1 MSSSLSTRRLIIID
15 VALFLASQA
24 AVYYAIRWYFKRSD
38 DRTGKSA
45 EVVKKLIGQRNL
57 KLDEYERAISKEV
70 VHPDE
75 IKVRFQDIGGLEL
88 IISSLRETII
98 YPLIHPALFTSASPL
113 LGAPKGVLLYG
124 PPGCGKTMLARAL
137 AKESGA
143 TFINVPASTLTNKW
157 FGESNKLVAG
167 LFSLARKVQPAIIFV
182 DEIDSFLRERRG
194 DDHEVMGMMKAEF
207 MTSWDGLTSGSD
219 RILVL
224 GATNRPGDI
233 DPAILRRMPKRFA
246 VALPD
251 ADQRCKILSLM
262 LKETKLDSQISLSL
276 LAAQTTGFSGS
287 DLRELCRNAAMVPVR
302 ECMRAMEHDEEALNK
317 VEKEGF
323 NMRPLTL
330 SDFYEAEGSTL
341 QPPDPDD
348 EPISLQAFVDA
359 HPEPSPQTNEGSP
372 ARSDAL
378 VIEEVSEV
386 SECESDTESRL
397 FQTDDEATTLDGD
410 DPSWKDDSSDCP

>member
-1 MSSSLSTRRLIIID
+1 
-15 VALFLASQA
+15 
-24 AVYYAIRWYFKRSD
+24 
-38 DRTGKSA
+38 DRTTKSA
-45 EVVKKLIGQRNL
+45 EAIKKIIGQKNL

-75 IKVRFQDIGGLEL
+75 ITVRFNDIGGLES
-88 IISSLRETII
+88 IVSSLRETII

-251 ADQRCKILSLM
+251 AEQRFKILSLM
-262 LKETKLDSQISLSL
+262 LKDTKLDPQLSL
-276 LAAQTTGFSGS
+276 RLLASQTTGFSGS

-302 ECMRAMEHDEEALNK
+302 ECMRAMEHDEEALTK

-323 NMRPLTL
+323 NMRSLTL
-330 SDFYEAEGSTL
+330 TDFYDAEGSTL
-341 QPPDPDD
+341 QPPDPED
-348 EPISLQAFVDA
+348 EPISLQAFIDT
-359 HPEPSPQTNEGSP
+359 HPELSTQTDKDLATKE
-372 ARSDAL
+372 AL
-378 VIEEVSEV
+378 IIEEVSEY
-386 SECESDTESRL
+386 ESDNESRL
-397 FQTDDEATTLDGD
+397 QTDDESTVLGGD
-410 DPSWKDDSSDCP
+410 DASALKDENSGDS

>member
-1 MSSSLSTRRLIIID
+1 MSSSLSTRRLIILD

-24 AVYYAIRWYFKRSD
+24 AVYCAIRWYFKRSD
-38 DRTGKSA
+38 DRTTKSA
-45 EVVKKLIGQRNL
+45 EAIKKLIGQKNL

-75 IKVRFQDIGGLEL
+75 ITVRFQDIGGLEP
-88 IISSLRETII
+88 IVSSLRETII

-251 ADQRCKILSLM
+251 AEQRFKILSLM
-262 LKETKLDSQISLSL
+262 LKDTKLDPHISLRV
-276 LAAQTTGFSGS
+276 LASQTTGFSGS

-302 ECMRAMEHDEEALNK
+302 ECMRAMEHDEAALMK
-317 VEKEGF
+317 VEQEGF

-330 SDFYEAEGSTL
+330 TDFYEAEGSTL
-341 QPPDPDD
+341 QPPDPED
-348 EPISLQAFVDA
+348 EPISLQAFIDT
-359 HPEPSPQTNEGSP
+359 HPESSPQADKELARKEG
-372 ARSDAL
+372 L
-378 VIEEVSEV
+378 VIEEVSEY
-386 SECESDTESRL
+386 ESDNESR
-397 FQTDDEATTLDGD
+397 FQTDDESTVLDGD
-410 DPSWKDDSSDCP
+410 DSSILKDESSDDS

>member
-1 MSSSLSTRRLIIID
+1 MSSSLSTRRLIILD

-24 AVYYAIRWYFKRSD
+24 AVYCAIRWYFKRSD
-38 DRTGKSA
+38 DRTTKSA
-45 EVVKKLIGQRNL
+45 EAIKKLIGQKNL

-75 IKVRFQDIGGLEL
+75 ITVRFQDIGGLEL
-88 IISSLRETII
+88 IVSSLRETII
-98 YPLIHPALFTSASPL
+98 YPLIHPGLFASASPL

-207 MTSWDGLTSGSD
+207 MISWDGLTSGSD

-251 ADQRCKILSLM
+251 TEQRFKILSLM
-262 LKETKLDSQISLSL
+262 LKDTKLDPHLALRVLASQ
-276 LAAQTTGFSGS
+276 TMGFSGS

-302 ECMRAMEHDEEALNK
+302 ECMRAMEHDEEALTK

-330 SDFYEAEGSTL
+330 TDFYEAEGSTL
-341 QPPDPDD
+341 QPPDPED
-348 EPISLQAFVDA
+348 EPISLQTFVDT
-359 HPEPSPQTNEGSP
+359 HPASPQP
-372 ARSDAL
+372 DKDLARKEAL
-378 VIEEVSEV
+378 VIEDV
-386 SECESDTESRL
+386 SECESDNESR
-397 FQTDDEATTLDGD
+397 FQTDDESTVLDGD
-410 DPSWKDDSSDCP
+410 DPSILKDELSDDS

>member
-1 MSSSLSTRRLIIID
+1 MSSSLSTRRLIILD

-24 AVYYAIRWYFKRSD
+24 AVYCAIRWYFRRSD
-38 DRTGKSA
+38 DRTTKSA
-45 EVVKKLIGQRNL
+45 EAIKKLIGQKNL

-75 IKVRFQDIGGLEL
+75 INVRFQDIGGLEP
-88 IISSLRETII
+88 IVSSLRETII
-98 YPLIHPALFTSASPL
+98 YPLIHPTLFTSASPL

-207 MTSWDGLTSGSD
+207 MTSWDGLTSGSE

-246 VALPD
+246 VSLPD
-251 ADQRCKILSLM
+251 AEQRFKILSLM
-262 LKETKLDSQISLSL
+262 LKDTKLDPHLSL
-276 LAAQTTGFSGS
+276 RTLASQTTGFSGS

-302 ECMRAMEHDEEALNK
+302 ECMRAMEHDEDALMK

-323 NMRPLTL
+323 SMRPLTL
-330 SDFYEAEGSTL
+330 ADFYEAEGSTL

-348 EPISLQAFVDA
+348 EPISLQAFIDA
-359 HPEPSPQTNEGSP
+359 HPEPSPRTET
-372 ARSDAL
+372 RTDAL
-378 VIEEVSEV
+378 VIEEVSEY
-386 SECESDTESRL
+386 ESDNESR
-397 FQTDDEATTLDGD
+397 FQTDDESTILDGD
-410 DPSWKDDSSDCP
+410 DPSTLKDENSDDS

>member
-1 MSSSLSTRRLIIID
+1 MTSPLNTRRFIILD

-24 AVYYAIRWYFKRSD
+24 AVYCAIRWYFKRSD
-38 DRTGKSA
+38 NLTTKSA
-45 EVVKKLIGQRNL
+45 EAIKKLIGQKNL

-75 IKVRFQDIGGLEL
+75 ITVRFQDIGGLEL
-88 IISSLRETII
+88 IVSSLRETII
-98 YPLIHPALFTSASPL
+98 YPLIHPTLFTSASPL

-207 MTSWDGLTSGSD
+207 MTSWDGLTSGPD

-251 ADQRCKILSLM
+251 AEQRFKILSLM
-262 LKETKLDSQISLSL
+262 LKDTKLDPNLSL
-276 LAAQTTGFSGS
+276 RILASQTTGFSGS

-302 ECMRAMEHDEEALNK
+302 ECMRAMEHDEEALTK

-323 NMRPLTL
+323 NMRSLTL
-330 SDFYEAEGSTL
+330 TDFYEAEGSTL
-341 QPPDPDD
+341 QPPDPED
-348 EPISLQAFVDA
+348 EPISLQAFVNT
-359 HPEPSPQTNEGSP
+359 HPEPSPQTDKDL
-372 ARSDAL
+372 ARKESLIID
-378 VIEEVSEV
+378 EVSEY
-386 SECESDTESRL
+386 ESDNESRL
-397 FQTDDEATTLDGD
+397 QTDDESTVLDGD
-410 DPSWKDDSSDCP
+410 DQSTLKDESSDDT

>member
-1 MSSSLSTRRLIIID
+1 MSSSLSTRRLIILD
-15 VALFLASQA
+15 
-24 AVYYAIRWYFKRSD
+24 AVYCAIRVRLRHENTQEAQRSD
-38 DRTGKSA
+38 DRSTKSA
-45 EVVKKLIGQRNL
+45 EAIKKLIGQKNL

-75 IKVRFQDIGGLEL
+75 ITVRFQDIGGLEP
-88 IISSLRETII
+88 IVSSLRETII
-98 YPLIHPALFTSASPL
+98 YPLIHPTLFTSASPL

-246 VALPD
+246 VNLPD
-251 ADQRCKILSLM
+251 AEQRFKILSLM
-262 LKETKLDSQISLSL
+262 LKDTKLDPHLSL
-276 LAAQTTGFSGS
+276 RTLASQTTGFSGS

-302 ECMRAMEHDEEALNK
+302 ECMRAMEHDEEALMK
-317 VEKEGF
+317 VEREGF

-330 SDFYEAEGSTL
+330 ADFYEAEGSTL

-348 EPISLQAFVDA
+348 EPISLQAFIDT
-359 HPEPSPQTNEGSP
+359 HPELSPQTESDP
-372 ARSDAL
+372 TRTDAL
-378 VIEEVSEV
+378 VVEEVSEYD
-386 SECESDTESRL
+386 SDNDSR
-397 FQTDDEATTLDGD
+397 FQTDESMTLDGD
-410 DPSWKDDSSDCP
+410 DPSTLKDESSDDL

>member
-1 MSSSLSTRRLIIID
+1 MD

-24 AVYYAIRWYFKRSD
+24 AVYCAIRWYFKRSD
-38 DRTGKSA
+38 DRSTKSA
-45 EVVKKLIGQRNL
+45 EAIKKLIGQKNL

-75 IKVRFQDIGGLEL
+75 ITVRFQDIGGLES
-88 IISSLRETII
+88 IVSSLRETII
-98 YPLIHPALFTSASPL
+98 YPLVHPALFTSASPL

-251 ADQRCKILSLM
+251 AEQRFKILSLM
-262 LKETKLDSQISLSL
+262 LKDTKLDPYLSL
-276 LAAQTTGFSGS
+276 RLLASQTTGFSGS

-302 ECMRAMEHDEEALNK
+302 ECMRAMEHDEEALMK

-323 NMRPLTL
+323 SMRSLTL
-330 SDFYEAEGSTL
+330 TDFYEAEGSTL
-341 QPPDPDD
+341 QPPDPED
-348 EPISLQAFVDA
+348 EPISLQTFVDT
-359 HPEPSPQTNEGSP
+359 HPQTNRDL
-372 ARSDAL
+372 AREESL
-378 VIEEVSEV
+378 LIEEVSEYG
-386 SECESDTESRL
+386 SDNESR
-397 FQTDDEATTLDGD
+397 FQTDDESTVLDGD
-410 DPSWKDDSSDCP
+410 DPSTLKDEGSDDS

>member
-1 MSSSLSTRRLIIID
+1 M
-15 VALFLASQA
+15 
-24 AVYYAIRWYFKRSD
+24 
-38 DRTGKSA
+38 
-45 EVVKKLIGQRNL
+45 L

-75 IKVRFQDIGGLEL
+75 ITVRFQDIGGLEP
-88 IISSLRETII
+88 IVSSLRETII

-251 ADQRCKILSLM
+251 AEQRFKILSLM
-262 LKETKLDSQISLSL
+262 LKDTKLDPHISLRV
-276 LAAQTTGFSGS
+276 LASQTTGFSGS

-302 ECMRAMEHDEEALNK
+302 ECMRAMEHDEAALMK
-317 VEKEGF
+317 VEQEGF

-330 SDFYEAEGSTL
+330 TDFYEAEGSTL
-341 QPPDPDD
+341 QPPDPED
-348 EPISLQAFVDA
+348 EPISLQAFVDT
-359 HPEPSPQTNEGSP
+359 HPEPSPQADKEL
-372 ARSDAL
+372 ARKEAL
-378 VIEEVSEV
+378 VIEEVSDY
-386 SECESDTESRL
+386 ESDNESR
-397 FQTDDEATTLDGD
+397 FQTDDESTVLDGD
-410 DPSWKDDSSDCP
+410 DSSILKDGSSDDS

>member
-1 MSSSLSTRRLIIID
+1 MTSPLSTRRFIILD

-24 AVYYAIRWYFKRSD
+24 AVYCAIRWYIKRGD
-38 DRTGKSA
+38 NRTTKSA
-45 EVVKKLIGQRNL
+45 EAIKKLIGQKNL

-75 IKVRFQDIGGLEL
+75 IAVRFQDIGGLEP
-88 IISSLRETII
+88 IVSSLRETII

-251 ADQRCKILSLM
+251 AEQRFKILSLM
-262 LKETKLDSQISLSL
+262 LKDTKLDPHLSL
-276 LAAQTTGFSGS
+276 HILASQTTGFSGS

-302 ECMRAMEHDEEALNK
+302 ECMRAMEHDEEALTK

-323 NMRPLTL
+323 SMRSLTL
-330 SDFYEAEGSTL
+330 TDFYEAEGSTL
-341 QPPDPDD
+341 QPPDPED
-348 EPISLQAFVDA
+348 EAISLQAFVDTR
-359 HPEPSPQTNEGSP
+359 PEPSPQIDKDLVRKE
-372 ARSDAL
+372 AL
-378 VIEEVSEV
+378 VIEEVSEY
-386 SECESDTESRL
+386 ESDSESR
-397 FQTDDEATTLDGD
+397 FQTDDESTVLDGD
-410 DPSWKDDSSDCP
+410 DQSTLKDEISADS

>member
-1 MSSSLSTRRLIIID
+1 MSSSLSTRRLIILD
-15 VALFLASQA
+15 VAIFLASQA
-24 AVYYAIRWYFKRSD
+24 AVYCAIRWYFRRSD
-38 DRTGKSA
+38 DRTAKSA
-45 EVVKKLIGQRNL
+45 EAIKKLIGQKNL

-75 IKVRFQDIGGLEL
+75 ITVRFQDIGGLEP
-88 IISSLRETII
+88 IVSSLRETII

-251 ADQRCKILSLM
+251 AEQRFKILSLM
-262 LKETKLDSQISLSL
+262 LKDTKLDSHISLRV
-276 LAAQTTGFSGS
+276 LASQTTGFSGS

-302 ECMRAMEHDEEALNK
+302 ECMRAMEHDEAALMK
-317 VEKEGF
+317 VEQEGF

-330 SDFYEAEGSTL
+330 TDFYEAEGSTL
-341 QPPDPDD
+341 QPPDPED
-348 EPISLQAFVDA
+348 EPISLQALINT
-359 HPEPSPQTNEGSP
+359 HPEPSPQADKEL
-372 ARSDAL
+372 AIKEAL
-378 VIEEVSEV
+378 IHEEVSEY
-386 SECESDTESRL
+386 ESDNESR
-397 FQTDDEATTLDGD
+397 FQTDDESTVLDGD
-410 DPSWKDDSSDCP
+410 DSSILKDESSDDS

>member
-1 MSSSLSTRRLIIID
+1 MSSSLSTRRLIILD

-24 AVYYAIRWYFKRSD
+24 AVYCAIRWYFKRSD
-38 DRTGKSA
+38 DRTTKSA
-45 EVVKKLIGQRNL
+45 EAIKKIIGQKNL

-75 IKVRFQDIGGLEL
+75 ITVRFNDIGGLES
-88 IISSLRETII
+88 IVSSLRETII

-251 ADQRCKILSLM
+251 AEQRFKILSLM
-262 LKETKLDSQISLSL
+262 LKDTKLDPQLSL
-276 LAAQTTGFSGS
+276 RLLASQTTGFSGS

-302 ECMRAMEHDEEALNK
+302 ECMRAMEHDEEALTK

-323 NMRPLTL
+323 NMRSLTL
-330 SDFYEAEGSTL
+330 TDFYDAEGSTL
-341 QPPDPDD
+341 QPPDPED
-348 EPISLQAFVDA
+348 EPISLQAFIDT
-359 HPEPSPQTNEGSP
+359 HPELITQTDKDVATKE
-372 ARSDAL
+372 AL
-378 VIEEVSEV
+378 IIEEVSEY
-386 SECESDTESRL
+386 ESDNESRL
-397 FQTDDEATTLDGD
+397 QTDDESTVLGGD
-410 DPSWKDDSSDCP
+410 DASALKDENSGDS

>member
-1 MSSSLSTRRLIIID
+1 MTSPLNTRRFIILD

-24 AVYYAIRWYFKRSD
+24 AVYCAVRWYFKRSD
-38 DRTGKSA
+38 SLTTKSA
-45 EVVKKLIGQRNL
+45 EAVKKLIGQKNL

-75 IKVRFQDIGGLEL
+75 ITVRFQDIGGLEL
-88 IISSLRETII
+88 IVSSLRETII
-98 YPLIHPALFTSASPL
+98 YPLIHPTLFTSASPL

-251 ADQRCKILSLM
+251 AEQRFKILSLM
-262 LKETKLDSQISLSL
+262 LKDTKLDPNISLRI
-276 LAAQTTGFSGS
+276 LASQTTGFSGS

-302 ECMRAMEHDEEALNK
+302 ECMRAMEHDEEALMK

-323 NMRPLTL
+323 NMRSLTL
-330 SDFYEAEGSTL
+330 TDFYEAEGSTL
-341 QPPDPDD
+341 QSPDPED
-348 EPISLQAFVDA
+348 EPISLQAFVDT
-359 HPEPSPQTNEGSP
+359 HPELSPQTDKDL
-372 ARSDAL
+372 ARKEAL
-378 VIEEVSEV
+378 IIDEVSEY
-386 SECESDTESRL
+386 ESDNESRL
-397 FQTDDEATTLDGD
+397 QTDDESTVLDGD
-410 DPSWKDDSSDCP
+410 DQSTLNDESSDDT

>member
-1 MSSSLSTRRLIIID
+1 MASSLSTRRLIILD

-24 AVYYAIRWYFKRSD
+24 AVYCAIRWYFKRSD
-38 DRTGKSA
+38 DRTTKSA
-45 EVVKKLIGQRNL
+45 EAIKKIIGQKNL

-75 IKVRFQDIGGLEL
+75 ITVRFNDIGGLES
-88 IISSLRETII
+88 IVSSLRETII

-251 ADQRCKILSLM
+251 AEQRFKILSLM
-262 LKETKLDSQISLSL
+262 LKDTKLDPQLSL
-276 LAAQTTGFSGS
+276 RLLASQTTGFSGS

-302 ECMRAMEHDEEALNK
+302 ECMRAMEHDEAALMK

-323 NMRPLTL
+323 NMRSLTL
-330 SDFYEAEGSTL
+330 TDFYDAEGSTL
-341 QPPDPDD
+341 QAPDPED
-348 EPISLQAFVDA
+348 EPISLQAFIDI
-359 HPEPSPQTNEGSP
+359 HPELSLQTNKDLATKE
-372 ARSDAL
+372 AL
-378 VIEEVSEV
+378 IIEEVSEY
-386 SECESDTESRL
+386 ESDNESRL
-397 FQTDDEATTLDGD
+397 QTDDESTVLGGD
-410 DPSWKDDSSDCP
+410 DASALKDENSGDS

>member
-1 MSSSLSTRRLIIID
+1 MASSLSTRRLIILD

-24 AVYYAIRWYFKRSD
+24 AVYCAIRWYFKRSD
-38 DRTGKSA
+38 DRSTKSA
-45 EVVKKLIGQRNL
+45 EAIKKLIGQKNL

-75 IKVRFQDIGGLEL
+75 ITVRFQDIGGLES
-88 IISSLRETII
+88 IVSSLRETII
-98 YPLIHPALFTSASPL
+98 YPLVHPALFTSASPL

-251 ADQRCKILSLM
+251 AEQRFKILSLM
-262 LKETKLDSQISLSL
+262 LKDTKLDPYLSL
-276 LAAQTTGFSGS
+276 RLLASQTTGFSGS

-302 ECMRAMEHDEEALNK
+302 ECMRAMEHDEEALMK

-323 NMRPLTL
+323 SMRSLTL
-330 SDFYEAEGSTL
+330 TDFYEAEGSTL
-341 QPPDPDD
+341 QPPDPED
-348 EPISLQAFVDA
+348 EPISLQTFVDT
-359 HPEPSPQTNEGSP
+359 HPQTNRDL
-372 ARSDAL
+372 AREESL
-378 VIEEVSEV
+378 LIEEVSEYG
-386 SECESDTESRL
+386 SDNESR
-397 FQTDDEATTLDGD
+397 FQTDDESTVLDGD
-410 DPSWKDDSSDCP
+410 DPSTLKDESSDDS

>member
-24 AVYYAIRWYFKRSD
+24 AVYCAIRWYFGRSD
-38 DRTGKSA
+38 DRRGKSA
-45 EVVKKLIGQRNL
+45 EVMKKLIGQRNL
-57 KLDEYERAISKEV
+57 KLDEYERAIAKEV

-75 IKVRFQDIGGLEL
+75 IKVRFQDIGGLEP

-98 YPLIHPALFTSASPL
+98 YPLIHPALFASASPL
-113 LGAPKGVLLYG
+113 LGAPRGVLLYG

-246 VALPD
+246 VGLPD
-251 ADQRCKILSLM
+251 ADQRFKILSLM
-262 LKETKLDSQISLSL
+262 LEETKLDPQLSL
-276 LAAQTTGFSGS
+276 RFLASQTTGFSGS

-302 ECMRAMEHDEEALNK
+302 ECMRAMEHDEEALTK

-330 SDFYEAEGSTL
+330 NDFYGAEGSTL
-341 QPPDPDD
+341 QPPDVDD
-348 EPISLQAFVDA
+348 EPISLQVFVDA
-359 HPEPSPQTNEGSP
+359 HPELSPQTDEGPP

-378 VIEEVSEV
+378 VVEEVPED
-386 SECESDTESRL
+386 ESDNESRY
-397 FQTDDEATTLDGD
+397 FQTDDESTTLDGD
-410 DPSWKDDSSDCP
+410 EASSLKDDSSDCS

>member
-1 MSSSLSTRRLIIID
+1 MSSSLSTRRLIILD

-24 AVYYAIRWYFKRSD
+24 AVYCAIRWYFKRSD
-38 DRTGKSA
+38 DRTTKSA
-45 EVVKKLIGQRNL
+45 EAIKKLIGQKNL

-75 IKVRFQDIGGLEL
+75 ITVRFQDIGGLEL
-88 IISSLRETII
+88 IVSSLRETII
-98 YPLIHPALFTSASPL
+98 YPLIHPGLFASASPL

-207 MTSWDGLTSGSD
+207 MISWDGLTSGSD

-251 ADQRCKILSLM
+251 TEQRFKILSLM
-262 LKETKLDSQISLSL
+262 LKDTKLDPNLALRVLASQ
-276 LAAQTTGFSGS
+276 TMGFSGS

-302 ECMRAMEHDEEALNK
+302 ECMRAMEHDEEALTK

-330 SDFYEAEGSTL
+330 TDFYEAEGSTL
-341 QPPDPDD
+341 QPPDPED
-348 EPISLQAFVDA
+348 EPISLQTFVDT
-359 HPEPSPQTNEGSP
+359 HPASPQP
-372 ARSDAL
+372 DKDLARKEAL
-378 VIEEVSEV
+378 VIEDV
-386 SECESDTESRL
+386 SECESDNESR
-397 FQTDDEATTLDGD
+397 FQTDDESTVLDGD
-410 DPSWKDDSSDCP
+410 DPSILKDELSDDS

>member
-24 AVYYAIRWYFKRSD
+24 AVYCAVRWYFKRSD
-38 DRTGKSA
+38 DRTTKSA
-45 EVVKKLIGQRNL
+45 EAIKKLVGQKNL

-75 IKVRFQDIGGLEL
+75 ITVRFQDIGGLEP
-88 IISSLRETII
+88 IVSSLRETII

-246 VALPD
+246 VGLPD
-251 ADQRCKILSLM
+251 ADQRLKILSLM
-262 LKETKLDSQISLSL
+262 LKDTKLDPHLSL
-276 LAAQTTGFSGS
+276 NVLASQTTGFSGS

-302 ECMRAMEHDEEALNK
+302 ECMRAMEHDEEALMK

-330 SDFYEAEGSTL
+330 TDFYEAEGSTL
-341 QPPDPDD
+341 QPPDPED
-348 EPISLQAFVDA
+348 ESISLQAFVGTRL
-359 HPEPSPQTNEGSP
+359 EPSPQTKKDL
-372 ARSDAL
+372 ARKEAL
-378 VIEEVSEV
+378 VIEEVSEY
-386 SECESDTESRL
+386 ESDTESR
-397 FQTDDEATTLDGD
+397 FQTDDESTVLGDESPTLNDE
-410 DPSWKDDSSDCP
+410 SSDDS

>member
-1 MSSSLSTRRLIIID
+1 MASSLSTRRLIILD

-24 AVYYAIRWYFKRSD
+24 AVYCAIRWYFKRSD
-38 DRTGKSA
+38 DRTTKSA
-45 EVVKKLIGQRNL
+45 EAIKKIIGQKNL

-75 IKVRFQDIGGLEL
+75 ITVRFNDIGGLES
-88 IISSLRETII
+88 IVSSLRETII

-251 ADQRCKILSLM
+251 AEQRFKILSLM
-262 LKETKLDSQISLSL
+262 LKDTKLDPQLSL
-276 LAAQTTGFSGS
+276 RLLASQTTGFSGS

-302 ECMRAMEHDEEALNK
+302 ECMRAMEHDEEALMK

-323 NMRPLTL
+323 TMRPLTL
-330 SDFYEAEGSTL
+330 VDFYEAEGSAL
-341 QPPDPDD
+341 QAPDPAD
-348 EPISLQAFVDA
+348 EPILLQAFVDGHA
-359 HPEPSPQTNEGSP
+359 ELSPRTSAA
-372 ARSDAL
+372 ARSDTL
-378 VIEEVSEV
+378 VIEEVTEY
-386 SECESDTESRL
+386 ESDTESRC
-397 FQTDDEATTLDGD
+397 QTDDESTVLGGD
-410 DPSWKDDSSDCP
+410 DDLSIAKDDGSDGP